1 MPWTL
6 IIAIALGALAL
17 GLLVGVLIQ
26 RVVARQ
32 KDGSSAEQAS
42 EVVEAARTEAK
53 TIKRNAELEA
63 KELQLQARA
72 NAETE
77 NKERL
82 AELQQQRER
91 LLKREEGMENQ
102 SNLLAEKEL
111 GLQRKD
117 EELGQREQAAESSA
131 RSAQD
136 ALAKADERL
145 QELAQMTSEQA
156 RDLLIERIRDDAKK
170 AAASEVR
177 RIEEETAAEAHERS
191 TTIIATA
198 IQRFA
203 SDFVSERTVSVVQ
216 LPSND
221 MKGRIIGR
229 EGRNIRALE
238 AATGVDLIIDDTP
251 EAVILSCFNPVR
263 REIARLA
270 LTKLIA
276 DGRIHPSRIEEVVT
290 RCTDDVA
297 ADCRE
302 AGEQAVFDLGLHR
315 VNAELIRVLGEL
327 KFRSSYSQNLLQHS
341 VEVGFLA
348 GAIAAELG
356 TSIKQA
362 RRAGL
367 LHDIGKAVPH
377 EIEGTHAE
385 VGANLAKRHGESGKV
400 VQAISTHHGNPEPST
415 LLAHIVAAAN
425 QLSARRPGARRD
437 KLHAYVQR
445 LHDLENI
452 CTQYAGVRKAWAIQ
466 AGREIRVIVENTEVS
481 DDMAVML
488 SKDIAKQ
495 VEDEMSYPGQV
506 KVCVI
511 RESRAS
517 DVAR

>member
-17 GLLVGVLIQ
+17 GLLVGVTIQ
-26 RVVARQ
+26 RAMARQ
-32 KDGSSAEQAS
+32 KDGSSEEQAT
-42 EVVEAARTEAK
+42 EVLEAARTEAK

-82 AELQQQRER
+82 AELQQQRDR

-102 SNLLAEKEL
+102 STLLTEKEL

-117 EELGQREQAAESSA
+117 EELGKREQAAESSA
-131 RSAQD
+131 KSAQE
-136 ALAKADERL
+136 AVAKADERL
-145 QELAQMTSEQA
+145 QELAQMTTEQA

-170 AAASEVR
+170 AAAAEVR
-177 RIEEETAAEAHERS
+177 RIEEETEAQAKERS

-198 IQRFA
+198 IQRYA

-263 REIARLA
+263 REVARLA

-276 DGRIHPSRIEEVVT
+276 DGRIHPSRIEEVVG

-297 ADCRE
+297 DDCRE

-315 VNAELIRVLGEL
+315 VNGELVRALGEL
-327 KFRSSYSQNLLQHS
+327 KFRSSYAQNLLQHS
-341 VEVGFLA
+341 VEVGFVA

-377 EIEGTHAE
+377 EVEGTHAE
-385 VGANLAKRHGESGKV
+385 VGAHLAKRHGESAKI
-400 VQAISTHHGNPEPST
+400 VQAIAAHHGNPEPTT

-437 KLHAYVQR
+437 KLQAYVQR
-445 LHDLENI
+445 LHDLETI
-452 CTQYAGVRKAWAIQ
+452 CTGYAGVRKAWAIQ

-517 DVAR
+517 DTAR